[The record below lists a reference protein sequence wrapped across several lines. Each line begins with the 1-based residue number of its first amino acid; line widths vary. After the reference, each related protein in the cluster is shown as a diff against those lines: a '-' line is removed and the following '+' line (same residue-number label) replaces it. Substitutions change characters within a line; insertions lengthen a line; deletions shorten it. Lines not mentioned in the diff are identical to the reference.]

1 MEPFNIL
8 TAPCPPRA
16 NAREGYRCGLVS
28 FGEAIGATQLGGS
41 VWEIPPGEA
50 NARYHYDYAD
60 EEWLLVLEGTPV
72 VRRPDGEQ
80 QLAPGDVVCFPTG
93 PAGAHSVMNRSDVVV
108 RVVMLAA
115 SHVPS
120 VVVYPD
126 DDQILTYTGKGS
138 DNVLVD
144 REHCEVFTIE

>member
-60 EEWLLVLEGTPV
+60 EEWLLVLRAPRSCEGRTASSSS
-72 VRRPDGEQ
+72 RP
-80 QLAPGDVVCFPTG
+80 ATSSAFPPGLRART
-93 PAGAHSVMNRSDVVV
+93 R
-108 RVVMLAA
+108 
-115 SHVPS
+115 
-120 VVVYPD
+120 
-126 DDQILTYTGKGS
+126 
-138 DNVLVD
+138 
-144 REHCEVFTIE
+144 